1 MSLLMINLSIP
12 VVLFLIVMGFLYRR
26 SVKKRRLEDMNE
38 RTRSLDFGMG
48 DQPTKKDKNGRP
60 APQMTKSEAYQA
72 TRNEKGVSMDLG
84 LNNPYL
90 LPPVVNGSRDSFNSL
105 SRTTSD
111 PNDPYRPSAFAR
123 NDNASLRAAKTDSG
137 SLHAV
142 TSGEKDAM
150 NVQLLRNAQQAP
162 SSTPPPPFSASSTP
176 INSSATPPPPFPH
189 EDSPAASK
197 QAYKAYAPSTNQGL
211 PIPAVNVSRD
221 SYSGEH
227 AKQIRQSNEYL
238 AAFITDRTDS
248 AHPAAYPAS
257 GPLSDPKPPPPVQK
271 DIIPS
276 TSPPNVAL
284 PEVPPLAYSGLPSNP
299 RPQKATIVN
308 EPKDV
313 PSVNIL
319 SATTDSQVRDDHG
332 NMTRDANAVSHNSD
346 GDGHGNMYNVRF
358 PSPPLNDQQQI
369 ATGNAHKDGSVNTAN
384 LNVATYDTRPL
395 SMGLRPLPPE
405 DPSDNPEQRANR
417 IRSFYKE
424 YFDETKPDP
433 FGYYEQVPY
442 YEDYGYGEYNPY
454 DQAMQPPAAPYA
466 QGMGRRAM
474 TPPPRQASR
483 FHGAPQPMYSG
494 SAGDM
499 TPPRAASSM
508 SGRNYGGPRGPPK
521 KRLPPPAPLMTLPTP
536 HRLRNDSMVHGV
548 LDYAPPTSFR
558 DRQAGRPDSPLGAQR
573 PYSPSVR
580 AHLPLASSYDDLN
593 VMPSP

>member
-1 MSLLMINLSIP
+1 
-12 VVLFLIVMGFLYRR
+12 MGILYRR
-26 SVKKRRLEDMNE
+26 SVKKRRLEDMND

-48 DQPTKKDKNGRP
+48 DQPAKKDKNGRP
-60 APQMTKSEAYQA
+60 APQMTKSEAYQV
-72 TRNEKGVSMDLG
+72 TRSEKGVSMDLG

-90 LPPVVNGSRDSFNSL
+90 LPPVVQGSRDSFNSL

-123 NDNASLRAAKTDSG
+123 SDNASLRAAKTDNG
-137 SLHAV
+137 SLRVV
-142 TSGEKDAM
+142 TNGEKDAM
-150 NVQLLRNAQQAP
+150 NLQLLRNAQQVP

-176 INSSATPPPPFPH
+176 INSSATPPPPFSQ
-189 EDSPAASK
+189 EDSPAAPK

-211 PIPAVNVSRD
+211 AIPALNVSRD
-221 SYSGEH
+221 SY

-248 AHPAAYPAS
+248 AHSAAYPAS
-257 GPLSDPKPPPPVQK
+257 GPSSDPKPPPPVQK
-271 DIIPS
+271 DFVPS

-284 PEVPPLAYSGLPSNP
+284 PEVPPLAHSGLPSNP
-299 RPQKATIVN
+299 RPHQATIVDESKN
-308 EPKDV
+308 IPT
-313 PSVNIL
+313 VNIL
-319 SATTDSQVRDDHG
+319 PAAAGSQIRDDYG
-332 NMTRDANAVSHNSD
+332 DTAMYGSAVAYNSNYNSHENT
-346 GDGHGNMYNVRF
+346 YNVTS
-358 PSPPLNDQQQI
+358 PSPPLLDQQQT
-369 ATGNAHKDGSVNTAN
+369 ATSNTQMDDSVNMAN
-384 LNVATYDTRPL
+384 LNVATYDTRRL

-433 FGYYEQVPY
+433 FGYYDQVPY

-474 TPPPRQASR
+474 TPPPRKASR
-483 FHGAPQPMYSG
+483 FHGASRPVYSG

-508 SGRNYGGPRGPPK
+508 SGRNYGGPRGQPK

-536 HRLRNDSMVHGV
+536 HRLRNDSTVYGV

-558 DRQAGRPDSPLGAQR
+558 DRQAGRPDSPLGAPR

-593 VMPSP
+593 VMPSPLVSLCRHS

>member
-1 MSLLMINLSIP
+1 M
-12 VVLFLIVMGFLYRR
+12 LFLIVMGFLYRR
-26 SVKKRRLEDMNE
+26 SVKKRRLEDMND
-38 RTRSLDFGMG
+38 RTKSLDFGMG
-48 DQPTKKDKNGRP
+48 DQPTKKSKNGKQ
-60 APQMTKSEAYQA
+60 APQMTKSEAYQV

-123 NDNASLRAAKTDSG
+123 NDNASLRAMKTDSG
-137 SLHAV
+137 FRGAV
-142 TSGEKDAM
+142 TGGEKDAM
-150 NVQLLRNAQQAP
+150 GAQLLRNAQQAP
-162 SSTPPPPFSASSTP
+162 NSTPPPPFSASSTP
-176 INSSATPPPPFPH
+176 VHSSATPPPPFPQ
-189 EDSPAASK
+189 EDSPAAPK
-197 QAYKAYAPSTNQGL
+197 QTYKAYAPSTSQGL
-211 PIPAVNVSRD
+211 AIPPVDFSRD
-221 SYSGEH
+221 SYGGEH

-238 AAFITDRTDS
+238 AAFITDRADS
-248 AHPAAYPAS
+248 AHSPAYPAS
-257 GPLSDPKPPPPVQK
+257 GPPSDPKPLPPVQK
-271 DIIPS
+271 EVVPI
-276 TSPPNVAL
+276 TAPPNAAL
-284 PEVPPLAYSGLPSNP
+284 PEVPPLARSGLPSNP
-299 RPQKATIVN
+299 RPQKATFVDESKN
-308 EPKDV
+308 V
-313 PSVNIL
+313 PSVNI
-319 SATTDSQVRDDHG
+319 SPAPMDSQISDNYG
-332 NMTRDANAVSHNSD
+332 STATYQNAVAHNPNNND
-346 GDGHGNMYNVRF
+346 NGNKYNVMS
-358 PSPPLNDQQQI
+358 PSPPPVNQEQN
-369 ATGNAHKDGSVNTAN
+369 ATSNAYVDNSVNTAN
-384 LNVATYDTRPL
+384 LNAATYDTRRL

-433 FGYYEQVPY
+433 FGYYDQVPY

-454 DQAMQPPAAPYA
+454 DQAMQPPTAPYA

-483 FHGAPQPMYSG
+483 FQGAPRPMYSG

-508 SGRNYGGPRGPPK
+508 SARNYVGPRGRPQ

-536 HRLRNDSMVHGV
+536 HMLRNDSMVYGV

-558 DRQAGRPDSPLGAQR
+558 DRQAGRPESPLGAQR